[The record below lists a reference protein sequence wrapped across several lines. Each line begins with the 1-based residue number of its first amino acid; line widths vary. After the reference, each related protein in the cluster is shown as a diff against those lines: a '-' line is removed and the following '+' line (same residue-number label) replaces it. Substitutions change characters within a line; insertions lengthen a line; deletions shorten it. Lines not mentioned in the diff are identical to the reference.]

1 MSQGI
6 VEPLIDE
13 LTKLPGIGRK
23 TAQRLAFFILAMQK
37 HDALSIAQAIINVKE
52 NARFCSQCFNITDEE
67 RCHICTDP
75 VRIKNL
81 ICVVEEP
88 ADIVVIERT
97 KIYKGLYHVL
107 LGALSPIDGVTPDKL
122 KINELNQRVK
132 AENIEEV
139 IIATNPN
146 TKGETTAQY
155 ITKLLRPSEVKI
167 SRIAYGLPIGGDI
180 EFADEV
186 TLTKSLEGRRTL

>member
-6 VEPLIDE
+6 IEPLIDE

-23 TAQRLAFFILAMQK
+23 SAQRLAFFILGMQK
-37 HDALSIAQAIINVKE
+37 HDALAIAQAIINVKE

-75 VRIKNL
+75 ARIRSL

-97 KIYKGLYHVL
+97 KIHLQHENARMPHS
-107 LGALSPIDGVTPDKL
+107 GALRAAGQPPQSI
-122 KINELNQRVK
+122 
-132 AENIEEV
+132 
-139 IIATNPN
+139 
-146 TKGETTAQY
+146 
-155 ITKLLRPSEVKI
+155 
-167 SRIAYGLPIGGDI
+167 
-180 EFADEV
+180 F
-186 TLTKSLEGRRTL
+186 RR